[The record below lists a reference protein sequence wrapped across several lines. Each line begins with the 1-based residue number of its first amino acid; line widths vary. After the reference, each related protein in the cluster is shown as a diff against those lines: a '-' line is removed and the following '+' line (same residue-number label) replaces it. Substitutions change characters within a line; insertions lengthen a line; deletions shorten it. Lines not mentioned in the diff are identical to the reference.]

1 MTKHLTSL
9 LARSL
14 TGITPQREPMP
25 GTAQVPN
32 GAGGYAFAA
41 DAWTRLRR
49 FLILGSEGGS
59 YYATERA
66 LTAENA
72 NAVFQCL
79 DLDGA
84 RAVAEITAISISG
97 RAPKNDPAL
106 FALAIAAS
114 CDNDATRR
122 LALDA
127 LPKVART
134 GTHLFH
140 FAAFVNAQRGWGR
153 GLRAAIA
160 RWYGEKSPRDLV
172 YQTLKYQARDGWS
185 HRDLLRL
192 AHPAPAD
199 ETRDIVYH
207 WSTQG
212 WPGVGADVHP
222 IEAVRPLWAFETL
235 KGASDAAR
243 AAQIVREFDLP
254 REAVPTHFLGA
265 PEVWEALLEKMPMT
279 ALIRNLATMTKI
291 GLLSSGS
298 AATQKVVAQLSDAA
312 RLTKARVHPIA
323 VLSALKTYASGRG
336 VRGQATWTPVPAITD
351 ALDSAFYAAFG
362 AVEAS
367 GKRHLLALDV
377 SGSMEFSQIAGVA
390 GLTPRVAAGAMA
402 LVTGA
407 VEKATEYVAFS
418 HELVSVDL
426 SKRRRLD
433 DVLKQ
438 LSAIP
443 MGATDC
449 ALPMVWAQKH
459 KRKVDVFV
467 VYTDSETWFGGIHP
481 VQALR
486 QYRDAMGID
495 AKLIVVG
502 MVANGFSIADPN
514 DAGML
519 DVVGFDTA
527 APQVMS
533 DFARGAM

>member
-1 MTKHLTSL
+1 MTKHLTSF
-9 LARSL
+9 LARARN
-14 TGITPQREPMP
+14 GQTPQREPMP
-25 GTAQVPN
+25 GTVPN
-32 GAGGYAFAA
+32 SAGGHAFAA
-41 DAWTRLRR
+41 DLWTRLRR

-72 NAVFQCL
+72 AAVLHAL
-79 DLDGA
+79 DADGA
-84 RAVAEITAISISG
+84 RVVAEIVAVSVGG

-106 FALAIAAS
+106 FALALAAS
-114 CDNDATRR
+114 CDNDQTRR

-140 FAAFVNAQRGWGR
+140 FAAFVQAQRGWGR

-192 AHPAPAD
+192 SHPTPASA
-199 ETRDIVYH
+199 EQQIVFH
-207 WSTQG
+207 WATQG
-212 WPGVGADVHP
+212 WPGVGAEVHP
-222 IEAVRPLWAFETL
+222 VESARGLWAFETV
-235 KGASDAAR
+235 KRATDAAR
-243 AAQIVREFDLP
+243 VARLVREFELP
-254 REAVPTHFLGA
+254 REAVPTQFLTSVK
-265 PEVWEALLEKMPMT
+265 VWEALLEKMPMT

-291 GLLSSGS
+291 GLLSPGCE
-298 AATQKVVAQLSDAA
+298 ATARVVQQLGDAA
-312 RLTKARVHPIA
+312 RLAKARVHPIA
-323 VLSALKTYASGRG
+323 VLSALKTYSGGRG
-336 VRGQATWTPVPAITD
+336 VRGNATWTPVPAITN
-351 ALDSAFYAAFG
+351 ALDAAFYASFG

-377 SGSMEFSQIAGVA
+377 SGSMGCGQVAGVA

-407 VEKATEYVAFS
+407 VENKTEYVAFS
-418 HELVSVDL
+418 HELVKVDL

-438 LSAIP
+438 LDGIP
-443 MGATDC
+443 MGGTDC
-449 ALPMVWAQKH
+449 ALPMLWAAKH
-459 KRKVDVFV
+459 KRKFEVFV
-467 VYTDSETWFGGIHP
+467 VYTDSETWFGSVHP
-481 VQALR
+481 AQALR
-486 QYRDAMGID
+486 QYRETMGID
-495 AKLIVVG
+495 ARLIVVG
-502 MVANGFSIADPN
+502 MVSNRFSIADPN
-514 DAGML
+514 DGGML

-533 DFARGAM
+533 DFARGAV